1 VDLHKQFLPPS
12 REYLFGTDFYGR
24 DVLSRVIY
32 GSRISLLIGLIPS
45 FISMF
50 IGTIMGLLSGY
61 YGKWV
66 DTLIMRLVDILLAF
80 PSLLLAMVIIYTL
93 GASLANLFIALA
105 VVGWARAARV
115 VRSQTLSLKEQDFVQ
130 AAKAIG
136 VKDWT
141 ILIRHILPNCLAP
154 LIVLLTMGIPSAIM
168 WKQG

>member
-1 VDLHKQFLPPS
+1 
-12 REYLFGTDFYGR
+12 
-24 DVLSRVIY
+24 
-32 GSRISLLIGLIPS
+32 
-45 FISMF
+45 
-50 IGTIMGLLSGY
+50 MGLLSGY